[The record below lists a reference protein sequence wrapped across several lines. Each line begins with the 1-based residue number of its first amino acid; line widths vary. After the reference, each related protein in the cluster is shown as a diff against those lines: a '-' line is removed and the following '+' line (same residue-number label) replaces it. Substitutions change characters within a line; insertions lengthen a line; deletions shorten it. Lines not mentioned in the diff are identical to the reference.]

1 MHFQSV
7 TLNNCRFSGC
17 TFLECDLSLAQ
28 IPGCSFPATRFEK
41 SKLIGI
47 NWTLADWS
55 FTRVSKIDWF
65 YDCVLNHSTFIGLE
79 LENLQI
85 INCIAHEVDFR
96 DANCSKADFKGTDL
110 SKSIFGNTN
119 LTKADLSQ
127 ARNYAIDPG
136 NNILKKAKFSLPEAM
151 SLLYNMDIELKA

>member
-1 MHFQSV
+1 M
-7 TLNNCRFSGC
+7 
-17 TFLECDLSLAQ
+17 FLSRH
-28 IPGCSFPATRFEK
+28 TFEK

-55 FTRVSKIDWF
+55 LPGFQKLIGF
-65 YDCVLNHSTFIGLE
+65 YDCVLNHSTLIGLE

-96 DANCSKADFKGTDL
+96 ETNCSKADFKGTDL
-110 SKSIFGNTN
+110 AKSIFGNTN

-127 ARNYAIDPG
+127 AQNYAIDPG
-136 NNILKKAKFSLPEAM
+136 NNILKKSKIRFAGSNVPFIQHEHCFKRVI
-151 SLLYNMDIELKA
+151 Y